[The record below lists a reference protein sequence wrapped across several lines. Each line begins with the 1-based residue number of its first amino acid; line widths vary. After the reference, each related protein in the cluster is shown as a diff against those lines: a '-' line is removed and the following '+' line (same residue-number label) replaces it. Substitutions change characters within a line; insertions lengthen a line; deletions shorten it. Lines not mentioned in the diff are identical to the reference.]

1 MSGHAPADPFD
12 VVVVGSL
19 NLDLVVATDRH
30 PSPGET
36 VSGTSY
42 DEFAGGKGL
51 NQAVAAARCGARVA
65 MVGAVGADD
74 AGERLRHVARS
85 EGIDDTWIETV
96 PGTATGR
103 ALITVAADGENS
115 IVVIA
120 GANALVRWPATRPP
134 VGAVVLAQLEIPRD
148 VVTRALSNART
159 RGSTT
164 MLNPSPGIML
174 DPHLVSLCSILV
186 PNQHEAEQIGSADTL
201 LEAGVD
207 SIITTLGSRGV
218 QVQDRG
224 GTSEQPAFA
233 VQPIDTTGAGD
244 AFCGNLAAR
253 VAAGDPLDQAL
264 RWASAAGALATTR
277 TGAVPSLP
285 QLAAVA
291 ALLAV

>member
-19 NLDLVVATDRH
+19 NLDLVVGTDRH

-36 VSGTSY
+36 VSGTTY

-74 AGERLRHVARS
+74 AGERLRHVALS

-96 PGTATGR
+96 PDTATGR
-103 ALITVAADGENS
+103 ALITVAAGGENS
-115 IVVIA
+115 IVVVA
-120 GANALVRWPATRPP
+120 GANALVRWPVMGPP

-159 RGSTT
+159 HGSTT
-164 MLNPSPGIML
+164 VLNPSPGVGL

-186 PNQHEAEQIGSADTL
+186 PNEHEAEQIGSVDTL
-201 LEAGVD
+201 LESGVD

-218 QVQDRG
+218 RVQDRD

-253 VAAGDPLDQAL
+253 VAAGDQLDQAL

-277 TGAVPSLP
+277 IGAVPSLP
-285 QLAAVA
+285 EFAAVA